1 MDRRRFLVRSSV
13 ALASTP
19 IFSPF
24 IASADTVNL
33 FHPPPGEYLGISPEQ
48 WAILEAVQAHLL
60 PTEADAP
67 GAVDV
72 NALAYLRL
80 MLGEPGRDMEDR
92 LFIKDGAKNLGQ
104 LAKDK
109 FGEKFTKLNFQQRET
124 VLRSFETELGGSGWI
139 SSMLDYVLEALLT
152 DPVYGGNP
160 DGIGWR
166 WLDHTPGFPRPPADK
181 RYFFL

>member
-13 ALASTP
+13 VLASTP
-19 IFSPF
+19 VFSPF
-24 IASADTVNL
+24 IASADTVKL
-33 FHPPPGEYLGISPEQ
+33 FHPPPGDYLGISPAQ
-48 WAILEAVQAHLL
+48 WAVLEAVQAHLL
-60 PTEADAP
+60 PTEPDAP
-67 GAVDV
+67 GAVEV
-72 NALAYLRL
+72 NALPYLRL
-80 MLGEPGRDMEDR
+80 MLGEPGRDLADR
-92 LFIKDGAKNLGQ
+92 IFIRDGVKNLER
-104 LAKDK
+104 LTNEK
-109 FGEKFTKLNFQQRET
+109 FGNTFSKLSIPQRET
-124 VLRSFETELGGSGWI
+124 VLRNFETEQGGSGWI